1 MDPQI
6 ASSRN
11 VLRHYWVCQN
21 LIVEISGALVRY
33 FDSYGSNLHMTLLNT
48 TYLGRILSVTQC
60 LEHPTER

>member
-33 FDSYGSNLHMTLLNT
+33 FDSYGSN
-48 TYLGRILSVTQC
+48 
-60 LEHPTER
+60 